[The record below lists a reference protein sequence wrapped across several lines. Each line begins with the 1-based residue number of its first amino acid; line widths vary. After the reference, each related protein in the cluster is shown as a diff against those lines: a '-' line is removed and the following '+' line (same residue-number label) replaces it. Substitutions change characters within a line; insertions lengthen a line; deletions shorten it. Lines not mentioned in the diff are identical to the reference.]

1 MGKYK
6 LAAICGR
13 FQPLHKGH
21 IYMIQKALDVAE
33 NVVVYIGS
41 ADKSGTPKNPFT
53 YYARRSM
60 ILAALGTYAGN
71 LAGGN
76 DKGSLMV
83 AALEDR
89 ATISDDTSWGKYYL
103 DRVKKDFDRYPDLLV
118 SGSENIRSSWFTPEM
133 LSGIDILSISRR
145 GISKNISNISA
156 TAVREA
162 LLKDDVDTFQA
173 LVDRSLYTEYNSM
186 RATILEVNKE
196 WQTAF

>member
-1 MGKYK
+1 MSKYK

-41 ADKSGTPKNPFT
+41 ANKSGTPKNPFT
-53 YYARRSM
+53 YYARRDM
-60 ILAALGTYAGN
+60 ILAALGPYAGN
-71 LAGGN
+71 LAGN
-76 DKGSLMV
+76 DNNSLFIG
-83 AALEDR
+83 ALNDR
-89 ATISDDTSWGKYYL
+89 ATISDDTNWGKYYL
-103 DRVKKDFDRYPDLLV
+103 DQVKKDFDRYPDLLV

-145 GISKNISNISA
+145 GLSKNIPDISA

-162 LLKDDVDTFQA
+162 LLKDDVDTFQS
-173 LVDRSLYTEYNSM
+173 LVDRSLYNDYDAM